1 MAPLVGEQKDKIVG
15 EGRVI
20 LIMNECTLRRRPC
33 KKRWPSLLKICHN
46 ADSMDDFGKQ
56 RTGDPR
62 SANDVPPIGIPSWLR
77 LVQDGF
83 LVWVVLGAAWGWF
96 MPGPAAS
103 GKLWIPEALAAVMLG
118 MGLTLTHRDVLAL
131 RHGGRTLLLGV
142 ALQYVVMPLG
152 AWGIAMFLGLP
163 KLLALGVILVGACPG
178 GTASNVVAYLARGDV
193 ALSVGMTTVSTLL
206 SPLLTPLWI
215 WILASTWL
223 AIDPL
228 PLLWTVTKIVL
239 LPVVV
244 GILLRRVWQPSPWF
258 FEGVLPLVS
267 MFIIAWIVGVIVGL
281 NHGQRHVAGLVV
293 LAVVVHNALGLTLGY
308 WGSRLRKLPL
318 RRCRTVALEVGMQ
331 NSGLAVAL
339 AVAHFGPVA
348 AVPGAVFSV
357 WHNVTGP
364 LLASIWRRSN
374 TDDRRDSLP

>member
-1 MAPLVGEQKDKIVG
+1 MGKVMDD
-15 EGRVI
+15 
-20 LIMNECTLRRRPC
+20 LRRQPVGNPC
-33 KKRWPSLLKICHN
+33 PAS
-46 ADSMDDFGKQ
+46 
-56 RTGDPR
+56 
-62 SANDVPPIGIPSWLR
+62 DVPTSGIPSWLR

-96 MPGPAAS
+96 MPGLASS
-103 GKLWIPEALAAVMLG
+103 GKIWIPEALAAVMLG
-118 MGLTLTHRDVLAL
+118 MGLTLTHQDVLNL
-131 RHGGRTLLLGV
+131 RQGGRTLLLGV

-152 AWGIAMFLGLP
+152 AWGIATVLGLP

-215 WILASTWL
+215 WLLASTWL
-223 AIDPL
+223 AIDPF

-244 GILLRRVWQPSPWF
+244 GVLLRRVWQPSSWF

-281 NHGQRHVAGLVV
+281 NYGQLHVAGPVV

-308 WGSRLRKLPL
+308 WGPRLGKVPL

-348 AVPGAVFSV
+348 AVPGAVFSI

-364 LLASIWRRSN
+364 LLASIWHRQHKASG
-374 TDDRRDSLP
+374 

>member
-1 MAPLVGEQKDKIVG
+1 
-15 EGRVI
+15 
-20 LIMNECTLRRRPC
+20 
-33 KKRWPSLLKICHN
+33 
-46 ADSMDDFGKQ
+46 MDDCANQPNGKS
-56 RTGDPR
+56 R
-62 SANDVPPIGIPSWLR
+62 SANDGPVSSIPSWLR

-96 MPGPAAS
+96 LPELSAS
-103 GKLWIPEALAAVMLG
+103 GKSWIPEALAAVMLG

-152 AWGIAMFLGLP
+152 AWAIATALGLP

-215 WILASTWL
+215 WLLASAWL

-228 PLLWTVTKIVL
+228 TLFWTVTKIVL

-244 GILLRRVWQPSPWF
+244 GVLLRRVWQPSPWF
-258 FEGVLPLVS
+258 FEGLLPLVS
-267 MFIIAWIVGVIVGL
+267 MVIIAWIVGVIVGL
-281 NHGQRHVAGLVV
+281 NHGQRHVAGIVV
-293 LAVVVHNALGLTLGY
+293 LAVIVHNALGLTLGY
-308 WGSRLRKLPL
+308 WGPRLRKVSL
-318 RRCRTVALEVGMQ
+318 RHCRTVALEVGMQ

-348 AVPGAVFSV
+348 AVPGAIFSI

-364 LLASIWRRSN
+364 LLASIWRR
-374 TDDRRDSLP
+374 TRRG

>member
-1 MAPLVGEQKDKIVG
+1 ML
-15 EGRVI
+15 
-20 LIMNECTLRRRPC
+20 
-33 KKRWPSLLKICHN
+33 SKICHN
-46 ADSMDDFGKQ
+46 ARAMDDFGVK
-56 RTGDPR
+56 RPRVGNPR
-62 SANDVPPIGIPSWLR
+62 SAHDVPPSGIPSWLR
-77 LVQDGF
+77 LMQDGF

-96 MPGPAAS
+96 MPGAAAS
-103 GKLWIPEALAAVMLG
+103 GKIWIPEALAAVMLG
-118 MGLTLTHRDVLAL
+118 MGLTLTYQDVRTL

-152 AWGIAMFLGLP
+152 AWGIAMVLGLP

-223 AIDPL
+223 AVDPL

-239 LPVVV
+239 LPVVLGLV
-244 GILLRRVWQPSPWF
+244 IRRFWQPSPWF
-258 FEGVLPLVS
+258 FEGMLPLVS

-281 NHGQRHVAGLVV
+281 NHGQLTMAGMVV
-293 LAVVVHNALGLTLGY
+293 LAVIVHNTLGLTLGY
-308 WGSRLRKLPL
+308 WGARLRKVSP
-318 RRCRTVALEVGMQ
+318 RHCRTVALEVGMQ
-331 NSGLAVAL
+331 NSGLAVA
-339 AVAHFGPVA
+339 HFGPMA
-348 AVPGAVFSV
+348 AVPGAIFSI

-364 LLASIWRRSN
+364 LLASIWRRAKPN
-374 TDDRRDSLP
+374 ESLS